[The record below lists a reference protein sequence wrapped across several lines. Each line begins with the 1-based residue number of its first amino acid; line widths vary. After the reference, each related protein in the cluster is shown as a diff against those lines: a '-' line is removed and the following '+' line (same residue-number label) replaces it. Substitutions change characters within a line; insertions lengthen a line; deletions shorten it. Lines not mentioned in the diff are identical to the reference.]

1 MVTQCAPQKKFR
13 RHMIRGRPMGGF
25 VPKPTRNE
33 KYARDISFVAD
44 SFQNKVD
51 HFSNTSTAVY
61 TQRYWY
67 NDHWYTPGGPVFLM
81 LGGES
86 EEDPYWV
93 QDGDL
98 EWLQLAAQNGAFVF
112 LLEHRYY
119 GQSRPTPDM
128 STANLVYLSSA
139 QALEDMAV
147 FINGMKAKFP
157 QLAGAH
163 WVTFGGSYSGA
174 LAAWA
179 RVKYPGLVSM
189 AVGSSGPVQA
199 EVDFVEYLEV
209 VQNSITR
216 TSPQC
221 AQSVTTAM
229 NQVASLLQ
237 TASGRQSLK
246 TTFNLCEDLDPT
258 DAKQI
263 ETFWQT
269 VYSPYMEVVQY
280 SGDNAG
286 FFASLLT
293 IQNAICRFHNT
304 QDNSLTKLREVNNYF
319 NALMGYSGCED
330 IDYSSFIEFMQDTT
344 YGDAQEVRA
353 WVWQTCTEFGYYQST
368 DSHTAGPF
376 FGGEP
381 ALPVQYYIDECTA
394 IYGPDYNSASV
405 AAAVANV
412 NSYYGGRDH
421 MDSSYIILPNGNFDP
436 WHALGKLNSTTTLI
450 TPVVID
456 GAAHCADMYAPLPS
470 DTPALT
476 AARNLIAAQL
486 HQWLQRPAPT
496 FTELLL
502 PGAAHCA
509 DMYAPL
515 PSDTPAMTAARNLI
529 AAQLHQWLQSIN

>member
-1 MVTQCAPQKKFR
+1 MALLKFGTLLLLGLFLVTQCAPQKKFR

-33 KYARDISFVAD
+33 KYAQDIS
-44 SFQNKVD
+44 SEGETFQNKVD

-67 NDHWYTPGGPVFLM
+67 NDQWYVPGGPAFLM

-86 EEDPYWV
+86 EGDRYWV
-93 QDGDL
+93 LDGDL
-98 EWLQLAAQNGAFVF
+98 
-112 LLEHRYY
+112 
-119 GQSRPTPDM
+119 
-128 STANLVYLSSA
+128 
-139 QALEDMAV
+139 
-147 FINGMKAKFP
+147 
-157 QLAGAH
+157 
-163 WVTFGGSYSGA
+163 
-174 LAAWA
+174 AWA

-216 TSPQC
+216 TSPEC
-221 AQSVTTAM
+221 AQSVTTAF

-269 VYSPYMEVVQY
+269 VYSPYMEIVQY
-280 SGDNAG
+280 SGDNADL
-286 FFASLLT
+286 FTNILT
-293 IQNAICRFHNT
+293 IQHAICRFHNT

-319 NALMGYSGCED
+319 NLLMGNYGCAS
-330 IDYSSFIEFMQDTT
+330 IDYSSFIEFMQNTT

-412 NSYYGGRDH
+412 NAYYGGRDH

-436 WHALGKLNSTTTLI
+436 WHALGKLNSTTSTI
-450 TPVVID
+450 VPVVID
-456 GAAHCADMYAPLPS
+456 EAAHCADMYAPLPS

-486 HQWLQRPAPT
+486 HQWLQ
-496 FTELLL
+496 
-502 PGAAHCA
+502 
-509 DMYAPL
+509 
-515 PSDTPAMTAARNLI
+515 
-529 AAQLHQWLQSIN
+529 SIN

>member
-1 MVTQCAPQKKFR
+1 MSEHKNKRTNLPSSFGKTLGDKSARYEDYCYDGTAQVRQLVSTWSGLFLATQCAPQKKFR
-13 RHMIRGRPMGGF
+13 RHMIRGRPIGGF

-67 NDHWYTPGGPVFLM
+67 NDHWYTPGGPAFLM

-93 QDGDL
+93 QDGRPSHRSLQEISNGYNWLHKMGHLYSSWNTDTMGTKIFAGEL

-112 LLEHRYY
+112 FLEHRYY

-199 EVDFVEYLEV
+199 EVDFVGEFCELSEEEQVSGVTHFAHTGYVDGTQAEVDFVEYLEV

-246 TTFNLCEDLDPT
+246 TTF
-258 DAKQI
+258 K
-263 ETFWQT
+263 
-269 VYSPYMEVVQY
+269 YVV
-280 SGDNAG
+280 
-286 FFASLLT
+286 T
-293 IQNAICRFHNT
+293 
-304 QDNSLTKLREVNNYF
+304 
-319 NALMGYSGCED
+319 
-330 IDYSSFIEFMQDTT
+330 
-344 YGDAQEVRA
+344 
-353 WVWQTCTEFGYYQST
+353 
-368 DSHTAGPF
+368 
-376 FGGEP
+376 
-381 ALPVQYYIDECTA
+381 
-394 IYGPDYNSASV
+394 
-405 AAAVANV
+405 
-412 NSYYGGRDH
+412 
-421 MDSSYIILPNGNFDP
+421 
-436 WHALGKLNSTTTLI
+436 
-450 TPVVID
+450 
-456 GAAHCADMYAPLPS
+456 
-470 DTPALT
+470 
-476 AARNLIAAQL
+476 
-486 HQWLQRPAPT
+486 
-496 FTELLL
+496 
-502 PGAAHCA
+502 
-509 DMYAPL
+509 
-515 PSDTPAMTAARNLI
+515 
-529 AAQLHQWLQSIN
+529 

>member
-1 MVTQCAPQKKFR
+1 TGVVPSCALLHALSEIKSKIDTLLPDNVYHPSIVGLFLATQCAPQKKFR
-13 RHMIRGRPMGGF
+13 RHMIRGRPIGGF

-67 NDHWYTPGGPVFLM
+67 NDHWYTPGGPAFLM

-93 QDGDL
+93 QDGEL

-112 LLEHRYY
+112 FLEHRYY

-199 EVDFVEYLEV
+199 EVDFVGEFCELSEEEQVSGVTHFAHTGYVDGTQAEVDFVEYLEV

-246 TTFNLCEDLDPT
+246 TTF
-258 DAKQI
+258 K
-263 ETFWQT
+263 
-269 VYSPYMEVVQY
+269 YVV
-280 SGDNAG
+280 
-286 FFASLLT
+286 T
-293 IQNAICRFHNT
+293 
-304 QDNSLTKLREVNNYF
+304 
-319 NALMGYSGCED
+319 
-330 IDYSSFIEFMQDTT
+330 
-344 YGDAQEVRA
+344 
-353 WVWQTCTEFGYYQST
+353 
-368 DSHTAGPF
+368 
-376 FGGEP
+376 
-381 ALPVQYYIDECTA
+381 
-394 IYGPDYNSASV
+394 
-405 AAAVANV
+405 
-412 NSYYGGRDH
+412 
-421 MDSSYIILPNGNFDP
+421 
-436 WHALGKLNSTTTLI
+436 
-450 TPVVID
+450 
-456 GAAHCADMYAPLPS
+456 
-470 DTPALT
+470 
-476 AARNLIAAQL
+476 
-486 HQWLQRPAPT
+486 
-496 FTELLL
+496 
-502 PGAAHCA
+502 
-509 DMYAPL
+509 
-515 PSDTPAMTAARNLI
+515 
-529 AAQLHQWLQSIN
+529 

>member
-1 MVTQCAPQKKFR
+1 MALLKFGSLFLLGLFLATQCAPQKKFR
-13 RHMIRGRPMGGF
+13 RHMIRGRPEGGF

-33 KYARDISFVAD
+33 KYARDIS
-44 SFQNKVD
+44 SEGETFQNKVD

-67 NDHWYTPGGPVFLM
+67 NDQWYVPGGPAFLM

-86 EEDPYWV
+86 EGDRYWV
-93 QDGDL
+93 LDGDL

-112 LLEHRYY
+112 FLEHRYY

-147 FINGMKAKFP
+147 FINGVKAKFP
-157 QLAGAH
+157 QLAAAH

-179 RVKYPGLVSM
+179 RVKYPELVSM

-216 TSPQC
+216 TSPEC
-221 AQSVTTAM
+221 AQSVTTAF

-269 VYSPYMEVVQY
+269 VYSPYMEIVQY
-280 SGDNAG
+280 SGDNADL
-286 FFASLLT
+286 FTNILT
-293 IQNAICRFHNT
+293 IQHAICRFHNT

-319 NALMGYSGCED
+319 NLLMGNYGCAS
-330 IDYSSFIEFMQDTT
+330 IDYSSFIEFMRNTT
-344 YGDAQEVRA
+344 YEDAQEVRA

-405 AAAVANV
+405 AAAVTNV
-412 NSYYGGRDH
+412 NAYYGGRDH

-436 WHALGKLNSTTTLI
+436 WHALGKLNTTTTLI

-456 GAAHCADMYAPLPS
+456 GAAHCADMCAPLPS

-486 HQWLQRPAPT
+486 HQWLQ
-496 FTELLL
+496 
-502 PGAAHCA
+502 
-509 DMYAPL
+509 
-515 PSDTPAMTAARNLI
+515 
-529 AAQLHQWLQSIN
+529 SIN

>member
-1 MVTQCAPQKKFR
+1 
-13 RHMIRGRPMGGF
+13 MIRGRPMGGF

-33 KYARDISFVAD
+33 KYAQDIS
-44 SFQNKVD
+44 SEGETFQNKVD

-67 NDHWYTPGGPVFLM
+67 NDQWYVPGGPAFLM

-86 EEDPYWV
+86 EGDRYWV
-93 QDGDL
+93 LDGDL
-98 EWLQLAAQNGAFVF
+98 
-112 LLEHRYY
+112 
-119 GQSRPTPDM
+119 
-128 STANLVYLSSA
+128 
-139 QALEDMAV
+139 
-147 FINGMKAKFP
+147 
-157 QLAGAH
+157 
-163 WVTFGGSYSGA
+163 
-174 LAAWA
+174 AWA

-199 EVDFVEYLEV
+199 EVDFV
-209 VQNSITR
+209 
-216 TSPQC
+216 
-221 AQSVTTAM
+221 
-229 NQVASLLQ
+229 
-237 TASGRQSLK
+237 
-246 TTFNLCEDLDPT
+246 

-269 VYSPYMEVVQY
+269 VYSPYMEIVQY
-280 SGDNAG
+280 SGDNA
-286 FFASLLT
+286 
-293 IQNAICRFHNT
+293 
-304 QDNSLTKLREVNNYF
+304 VNNYF
-319 NALMGYSGCED
+319 NLLMGNYGCAS
-330 IDYSSFIEFMQDTT
+330 IDYSSFIEFMQNTT

-436 WHALGKLNSTTTLI
+436 WHALGKLNTTTTLI

-456 GAAHCADMYAPLPS
+456 
-470 DTPALT
+470 
-476 AARNLIAAQL
+476 
-486 HQWLQRPAPT
+486 
-496 FTELLL
+496 
-502 PGAAHCA
+502 GAAHCA